1 MLKTTAILAA
11 AVLGLAACGSNS
23 SSSGGTGTSGT
34 GTSGTGTSS
43 SAASGGGI
51 YGTPASSAS
60 KTTAASTSS
69 GKATDEVEMD
79 DNYFKP
85 KTITGKAGST
95 VKIELKNEG
104 QAEHNFKID
113 SQSANADVS
122 PGKTAEVSVKIPA
135 SGSIQFYCEYHKGL
149 GMVGTVKPS

>member
-23 SSSGGTGTSGT
+23 SSSST

-43 SAASGGGI
+43 SAASGGGV
-51 YGTPASSAS
+51 YGTPASSS

-69 GKATDEVEMD
+69 GKSAGEVEMYD
-79 DNYFKP
+79 DYFKP

-104 QAEHNFKID
+104 NNEHNFKID
-113 SQSANADVS
+113 SQSADADVT

-135 SGSIQFYCEYHKGL
+135 SGSVQFYCEYHKGL